1 VQLDDLV
8 YPGWVAA
15 TGRRRL
21 SDVLRYL
28 RAMVQRLDRLPSDLA
43 GDAERME
50 SVAAVTGAWH
60 RALDR
65 RLAPGALTQI
75 RWMLEELRVSY
86 FAQALGTP
94 YPVSEKRLL
103 RAIDQVTA

>member
-1 VQLDDLV
+1 VRGVGSVYGVGVVRVDSVRADLHR
-8 YPGWVAA
+8 GL
-15 TGRRRL
+15 RR
-21 SDVLRYL
+21 V
-28 RAMVQRLDRLPSDLA
+28 
-43 GDAERME
+43 
-50 SVAAVTGAWH
+50 
-60 RALDR
+60 
-65 RLAPGALTQI
+65 LAPGALTQI